1 MVEHSSHHSSKV
13 NIFLSAKSLRD
24 KDTFSKSDPYCIVF
38 SETSPSNFTEISRTE
53 VKNNE
58 LNPVWSKS
66 LTLDYH
72 FELQHHLKFQV
83 LDHDDSKPED
93 LGSVLTTLA
102 DLIAKGTSSLALP
115 GGGQLIVRVE
125 QLSFSRE
132 AFEFH
137 FRGHHLDKKDT
148 FGKSDPYLVVYRH
161 VNDNDWVEIYKSEV
175 VPDTLEPAWK
185 PFEIREDNLCNSDRN
200 KAIKIEV
207 FDWDRNSDPE
217 LIGAHQISLAQLLVA
232 GCRFEIKHPNKDKS
246 SGELEIT
253 QIVIKRYLTFIDYLW
268 SGVSISLSA
277 AIDFTASNKESRDPK
292 SLHYL
297 AQGHS
302 NDYQKAIWEVGSIL
316 NAYDTD
322 HLYPVFG
329 FGGCPVAG
337 QPTSHCFALN
347 GDLHNPYV
355 RGIEGVLNVY
365 SSALR
370 VVELSG
376 PTHFHHIINQTITV
390 AQSTPAH
397 SQYYILLILTDGA
410 IMDMQETIDSVVKAS
425 NLPISIIIIGIGE
438 AEFDSMVTLD
448 ADKGRLKDSHGA
460 EAARDIVQFVNFR
473 KYGGN
478 SVQLAAEV
486 LREIPHQ
493 VTEFMRFIKYVPEP
507 QIIIAKRDEVKIVTQ
522 VSSESHHSHQS
533 HHADGS
539 VTVTESHSHIEEHK
553 AGVQVVVEVQG
564 SSEHHHSHR
573 HHHHDGTTTVE
584 ESHTKGEVNT
594 VKVEGETSEEHHHRH
609 RHHHAD
615 GTVTVNAT
623 EAHSH
628 SHGDSSGAELKEGE
642 EYHHHRHHHH

>member
-1 MVEHSSHHSSKV
+1 MVEHSSHHMSKV
-13 NIFLSAKSLRD
+13 NLFFSAKSLRD
-24 KDTFSKSDPYCIVF
+24 KDTFSKSDPYLVVF
-38 SETSPSNFTEISRTE
+38 SETSPGHFTELSRTE

-58 LNPVWSKS
+58 LNPVWSTS

-72 FELQHHLKFQV
+72 FEVQHHLKFQV

-102 DLIAKGTSSLALP
+102 DLVAKGTSSLTLP

-125 QLSFSRE
+125 QFNFSRE
-132 AFEFH
+132 AFEFS
-137 FRGHHLDKKDT
+137 FQGHHLDKKDT

-161 VNDNDWVEIYKSEV
+161 VHDNEWAEIYKSEV
-175 VPDTLEPAWK
+175 VPDTLDPAWK
-185 PFEIREDNLCNSDRN
+185 PFELREDSLCNSDRN

-207 FDWDRNSDPE
+207 YDWDRNSDPE
-217 LIGAHQISLAQLLVA
+217 LIGLHQLNLNQLLVA
-232 GCRFEIKHPNKDKS
+232 GCRFHIKHPKKDKP

-268 SGVSISLSA
+268 SGVHISLSA
-277 AIDFTASNKESRDPK
+277 AIDFTASNKESHDPK

-297 AQGHS
+297 AHGHY
-302 NDYQKAIWEVGSIL
+302 NDYQKAIWEVGGIL
-316 NAYDTD
+316 NAYDSD

-365 SSALR
+365 SSALK

-390 AQSTPAH
+390 AQSTPPHA
-397 SQYYILLILTDGA
+397 QYYILLILTDGA
-410 IMDMQETIDSVVKAS
+410 IMDMQETIDSVVAAS
-425 NLPISIIIIGIGE
+425 SLPISIIIVGIGE

-448 ADKGRLKDSHGA
+448 ADKGRLKDSHGKL
-460 EAARDIVQFVNFR
+460 AARDIVQFVPFR

-507 QIIIAKRDEVKIVTQ
+507 QVIISKRDEVK
-522 VSSESHHSHQS
+522 
-533 HHADGS
+533 
-539 VTVTESHSHIEEHK
+539 
-553 AGVQVVVEVQG
+553 VVIQG
-564 SSEHHHSHR
+564 SSEHHSSHSSHHVEASVKVTETHSHSEEHKASVEVVVEGSSEHHHRHR
-573 HHHHDGTTTVE
+573 HHHHDGTTTVSETHVHGE
-584 ESHTKGEVNT
+584 ENKAEV
-594 VKVEGETSEEHHHRH
+594 VVEGSEEHHHHRH
-609 RHHHAD
+609 RHHNAD
-615 GTVTVNAT
+615 GTVTVT
-623 EAHSH
+623 EGSSH
-628 SHGDSSGAELKEGE
+628 SHGDSSGAEVKEGE
-642 EYHHHRHHHH
+642 EYHHHRHRHH